1 MVATNIN
8 VLLEKKGDVDDG
20 VDVDLDVDVD
30 AVVRGRRGGCASD
43 EKSLARLQSLT
54 CVELHIA
61 ISVIKQL

>member
-8 VLLEKKGDVDDG
+8 VLLEKKGDVDG